1 MSGLG
6 FRSGTQA
13 TNGGLFSFIM
23 YFQNSSSAINPLTAL
38 PVFIERALHTVS
50 ALSDSVLI
58 TSPKGRYSPRTVLV
72 RAERMH
78 RVREWKAWRSPTFSE
93 LCGERVYPQ
102 K

>member
-6 FRSGTQA
+6 FRSDTRA

-23 YFQNSSSAINPLTAL
+23 YFQNSSSAINPLTAV
-38 PVFIERALHTVS
+38 PVFIESPPHRERFVRH
-50 ALSDSVLI
+50 SVL
-58 TSPKGRYSPRTVLV
+58 TSPKGRYSPPGVLV